1 MLEDDRIIELYF
13 QRDETAIS
21 VTQERYGA
29 YCRSIARHIVGTY
42 EDAEECVSDTWLRA
56 WNAIPP
62 QRPRKLSLFLGRI
75 TRNLSFDKYKAERA
89 QKRGGGEFALVLEE
103 LDECVPTTD
112 SAEQPV
118 LDQEL
123 SESINRFLHTLPE
136 QACSIFL
143 RRYWYGAPLKEIAE
157 QFSMRENNVKASLFR
172 SRAKLK
178 LHLEKEGMLP

>member
-1 MLEDDRIIELYF
+1 MEDDTIIELYF
-13 QRDETAIS
+13 QRDEAAIS
-21 VTQERYGA
+21 ATQERYGA
-29 YCRSIARHIVGTY
+29 YCRTIARHIVGSP

-62 QRPRKLSLFLGRI
+62 QRPRKLSVFLGRI

-89 QKRGGGEFALVLEE
+89 QKRGGGEIALVLEE
-103 LDECVPTTD
+103 LDECVPSGS

-123 SESINRFLHTLPE
+123 SEDINRFLRTLPE

-143 RRYWYGAPLKEIAE
+143 RRYWHGKTIREIAE
-157 QFSMRENNVKASLFR
+157 QFSIPENNVKASLFR

-178 LHLEKEGMLP
+178 QHLEKEGISL

>member
-1 MLEDDRIIELYF
+1 MEDDNIIELYF
-13 QRDETAIS
+13 QRDEMALS
-21 VTQERYGA
+21 ATQERYGA
-29 YCRSIARHIVGTY
+29 YCRSIAQRIVGNL
-42 EDAEECVSDTWLRA
+42 EDTEECVSDTWLRA

-75 TRNLSFDKYKAERA
+75 TRNLSFDKYKAERT

-103 LDECVPTTD
+103 LDACVPTTD
-112 SAEQPV
+112 SAEQPL

-123 SESINRFLHTLPE
+123 SESINRFLHTLSE

-143 RRYWYGAPLKEIAE
+143 RRYWYAAPLKEIAA
-157 QFSMRENNVKASLFR
+157 QFSMHENSVKASLFR

-178 LHLEKEGMLP
+178 LYLEKEGMLP